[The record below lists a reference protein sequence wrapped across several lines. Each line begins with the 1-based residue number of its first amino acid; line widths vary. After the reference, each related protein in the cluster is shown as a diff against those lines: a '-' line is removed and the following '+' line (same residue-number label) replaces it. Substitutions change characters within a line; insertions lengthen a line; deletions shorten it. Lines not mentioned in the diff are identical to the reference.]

1 MSIKTREIIAVGAVI
16 ILSLGVFAVDE
27 PHTPPNAFDRYEAM
41 DEDERRYLF
50 DFCSGA
56 TYEEMTETRTVGMCG
71 LAFKEF

>member
-1 MSIKTREIIAVGAVI
+1 MTIKLREIIAVGVVI

-27 PHTPPNAFDRYEAM
+27 PPQTLNAFDTYEAM

-56 TYEEMTETRTVGMCG
+56 TFEEMEEANTVGTCR
-71 LAFKEF
+71 LAFNEF